1 MKLKDTCSW
10 KKSYDKPRKHIK
22 KQWHHF
28 ADKSPSSQ
36 SCVFSS
42 THVQMWKLDY
52 KEAWVR
58 KNWCFWIVVLDKI
71 LESSLD
77 FKEIKSV
84 NPEGNQPWIF
94 IGKTEAEA
102 PILWPPYAN
111 NWIIGKDPD
120 AGRNWGQ
127 EEKRTTEDEMIGW
140 HHQLNGHEF
149 GWTLGFGDGQGG
161 LACCDSWGCKESD
174 MTEWLNWTQ
183 LNWYQRNFLV
193 PFQI

>member
-1 MKLKDTCSW
+1 MVTAAMKLKDTCSW

-102 PILWPPYAN
+102 PILWPP
-111 NWIIGKDPD
+111 D
-120 AGRNWGQ
+120 AELTHW
-127 EEKRTTEDEMIGW
+127 KRPWCWERLKAGGE
-140 HHQLNGHEF
+140 
-149 GWTLGFGDGQGG
+149 GD
-161 LACCDSWGCKESD
+161 DR
-174 MTEWLNWTQ
+174 MRWLDGITDWMHMS
-183 LNWYQRNFLV
+183 LS
-193 PFQI
+193 